1 MSKLELESF
10 IVQFQFQ
17 KLDAH
22 FSHILM
28 FEVAKNAKYA
38 VNKKIIANKTIW
50 WIVEMGDGG
59 SWEGH

>member
-1 MSKLELESF
+1 
-10 IVQFQFQ
+10 
-17 KLDAH
+17 
-22 FSHILM
+22 M

-59 SWEGH
+59 SWEGHQGQKYLPIVVFLAWPAWATHFAMSQ